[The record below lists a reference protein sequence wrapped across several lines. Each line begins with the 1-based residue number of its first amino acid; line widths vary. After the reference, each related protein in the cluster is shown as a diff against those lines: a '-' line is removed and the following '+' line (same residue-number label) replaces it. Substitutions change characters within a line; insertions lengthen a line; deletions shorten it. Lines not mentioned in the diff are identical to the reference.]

1 MPRKS
6 TTVFIVCALIWEV
19 AVGII
24 YGLFIRYNQTTF
36 ASMQSPSTVYYYPW
50 STSPTTTS
58 YVQTNTTQ
66 LPFPQIVLVI
76 AIILLIVGSY
86 LSR

>member
-1 MPRKS
+1 MPKKS

-19 AVGII
+19 LVGII

-36 ASMQSPSTVYYYPW
+36 ASMQNPSTAYYYPW
-50 STSPTTTS
+50 STSPTSTS
-58 YVQTNTTQ
+58 FVLTNTTQ

-76 AIILLIVGSY
+76 AIILLIVGIR
-86 LSR
+86 LFM